1 MPGLKREYSS
11 SFSSVSTKSTLNKD
25 DVETPGDGDDR
36 HIAEEEDE
44 HEFETCCECCGRCL
58 SWCWWEG
65 EYERV
70 DTGDPAIKMLRRRD
84 TRCCRFYRCFIC
96 VVKAPFIFI
105 YNGILALVGW
115 GIGWVVWG
123 FVMPAL
129 VLYILYY
136 VLIVSKDN
144 PEAIPL
150 EATDTTIGITS
161 YTASG

>member
-1 MPGLKREYSS
+1 
-11 SFSSVSTKSTLNKD
+11 
-25 DVETPGDGDDR
+25 
-36 HIAEEEDE
+36 
-44 HEFETCCECCGRCL
+44 
-58 SWCWWEG
+58 
-65 EYERV
+65 
-70 DTGDPAIKMLRRRD
+70 
-84 TRCCRFYRCFIC
+84 